1 MTWKKDANGKMV
13 FTNDGFGYKNNPE
26 KGNIPN
32 PERLETFVPLPTSSG
47 TKEDPSNVPVD
58 ESLKPVGTKPMI
70 EWSKFTD
77 GTLREQSGGT
87 AGAITGEPYI
97 SYGTLSDSTANPRS
111 IVVLPTTGWIGPET
125 GGGVRQI
132 RKDYDG
138 ESGFYV
144 QDLDSAV
151 QEYINRILPSDILSY
166 KFQLQDFYAG
176 GQGGKD
182 FAVSIETNP
191 QDKDLGFAKAV
202 KKALQALS
210 IDNFKRGVSIAEA
223 KKVNPA
229 YNATGE
235 LYDFEGYVRSR
246 NPLPPKVTE
255 STRSSQL
262 TTEQDA
268 LREFY
273 RTVQEYVGDPLLVDE
288 LDKLAK
294 QYVKDLR
301 AAETDPSRISRSTS
315 TTNQTGTKRTG
326 TSVSF
331 SQLNDVDRLEMR
343 IKLITKGS
351 AAAKSTG
358 IKLVDPTK
366 LQDAG
371 GKIGNY
377 YTDLT
382 EYSYKTGIKLS
393 PETLLSKVSEMNKP
407 GGSIEEQQRTL
418 MQASKLKYKALA
430 PYIDAGIMPGD
441 FIADLA
447 AIKARELDLNAKE
460 VNIFDED
467 IQKGI
472 SGDTLLG
479 PEDFTNLVRKNPNW
493 RYGSTANN
501 LAAQFINSISTTF
514 GKVG

>member
-1 MTWKKDANGKMV
+1 MTWKLDANGKMV
-13 FTNDGFGYKNNPE
+13 FINDGYGYKNNPE
-26 KGNIPN
+26 LGDIPN
-32 PERLETFVPLPTSSG
+32 PEMLDTFVPLPKSPG
-47 TKEDPSNVPVD
+47 TKDDPSNDQVD

-70 EWSKFTD
+70 KWSKFID
-77 GTLREQSGGT
+77 GTLREQSGAT
-87 AGAITGEPYI
+87 VGAISGEPYI
-97 SYGTLSDSTANPRS
+97 SYGTLADSTANPRS

-138 ESGFYV
+138 EAGFYV

-151 QEYINRILPSDILSY
+151 QEYINRILPSDIVRY
-166 KFQLQDFYAG
+166 KFQLQDYYAG
-176 GQGGKD
+176 GGGGKD
-182 FAVSIETNP
+182 FAVSVETNP
-191 QDKDLGFAKAV
+191 EDKDLGFAKAV
-202 KKALQALS
+202 KKMLQALS
-210 IDNFKRGVSIAEA
+210 IDNFKRGVSIAQA

-229 YNATGE
+229 YDATGE
-235 LYDFEGYVRSR
+235 LYDVEGFVASR
-246 NPLPPKVTE
+246 NPLPPKVSE
-255 STRSSQL
+255 SERSSQL

-315 TTNQTGTKRTG
+315 TTNRTG
-326 TSVSF
+326 TQRTSASVSF

-351 AAAKSTG
+351 KIAKSTG

-441 FIADLA
+441 FIADLV
-447 AIKARELDLNAKE
+447 AIKARELDLNE
-460 VNIFDED
+460 QQVNIFDED
-467 IQKGI
+467 IQKAI

-479 PEDFTNLVRKNPNW
+479 PEDFTNLTRKNPNW

-514 GKVG
+514 GKIG

>member
-13 FTNDGFGYKNNPE
+13 FINDGYGYKNNPE
-26 KGNIPN
+26 LGDIPN
-32 PERLETFVPLPTSSG
+32 PERLDTFVPLPKSPG
-47 TKEDPSNVPVD
+47 TKVDPSNDQVD

-70 EWSKFTD
+70 KWSKFTD
-77 GTLREQSGGT
+77 GTLKEQSGGT
-87 AGAITGEPYI
+87 VGSITGEPYI
-97 SYGTLSDSTANPRS
+97 SYGTLADSTATPRS

-132 RKDYDG
+132 RKDYEG
-138 ESGFYV
+138 EAGFYV

-151 QEYINRILPSDILSY
+151 EEYINRISTSDILRY

-176 GQGGKD
+176 GGGGKD

-210 IDNFKRGVSIAEA
+210 IDNYRSGRRIAEA
-223 KKVNPA
+223 IRVNPA
-229 YNATGE
+229 YNPTGE
-235 LYDFEGYVRSR
+235 LYDFEGFVASR
-246 NPLPPKVTE
+246 QPLPPKV
-255 STRSSQL
+255 STSERNSQL

-315 TTNQTGTKRTG
+315 TTNQTGTQRTSA
-326 TSVSF
+326 SVSF

-351 AAAKSTG
+351 KIAKSTG

-447 AIKARELDLNAKE
+447 AIKARELDLNE
-460 VNIFDED
+460 QQVNIFDED
-467 IQKGI
+467 IQKAI

-479 PEDFTNLVRKNPNW
+479 PEDFTNLTRKNPNW

-514 GKVG
+514 GKIG

>member
-13 FTNDGFGYKNNPE
+13 FVNDGFGYKNNPE

-32 PERLETFVPLPTSSG
+32 PERLETFVPPSTSG
-47 TKEDPSNVPVD
+47 ETKDDPSNVPVD

-70 EWSKFTD
+70 EWSKFID
-77 GTLREQSGGT
+77 GTLKEQSGAT
-87 AGAITGEPYI
+87 AGAISGEPYI
-97 SYGTLSDSTANPRS
+97 SYGTLSDGTPNPRS

-132 RKDYDG
+132 RKDYEG
-138 ESGFYV
+138 EAGFYV

-151 QEYINRILPSDILSY
+151 QEYINRIAPSDILSY

-235 LYDFEGYVRSR
+235 LYDFEGFVRSR
-246 NPLPPKVTE
+246 RPLPAKETE

-273 RTVQEYVGDPLLVDE
+273 RTVQEYVGDPSLVNE
-288 LDKLAK
+288 LDKLAE
-294 QYVKDLR
+294 QYVRDLR

-315 TTNQTGTKRTG
+315 TTNQTGTKRTS
-326 TSVSF
+326 TSISF

-351 AAAKSTG
+351 KKAKSTG
-358 IKLVDPTK
+358 IKDVEPTK
-366 LQDAG
+366 LQEAG

-377 YTDLT
+377 YTDLI

-418 MQASKLKYKALA
+418 TQASKLRYKALA

-447 AIKARELDLNAKE
+447 AIKARELDLNPKE
-460 VNIFDED
+460 INIFDED

-472 SGDTLLG
+472 TGDTLLG
-479 PEDFTNLVRKNPNW
+479 PEDFTTLVRKNPNW
-493 RYGSTANN
+493 KYSFTANES
-501 LAAQFINSISTTF
+501 AAQFLNSLLKTF